1 MKKLLVLTMLALLV
15 FSVQGEAFAADVA
28 LTSVGQSPDAMMVR
42 VVLRNMG
49 IDHDY
54 DSLMKPED
62 LSDQKVLVAVVGGSS
77 KGLGAAGIDKEQEKD
92 RAMELIETARQK
104 GMKILVMHVGGAGRR
119 GQLSDLFIEAVAP
132 LSDALIVVE
141 GGNEDG
147 LFYRLIEGKDIP
159 MHGADSVKGTN
170 IPLEKVLT
178 GWGVIA
184 G

>member
-1 MKKLLVLTMLALLV
+1 MKKLLVLATLVLLV
-15 FSVQGEAFAADVA
+15 FSMQGEAFAADVA
-28 LTSVGQSPDAMMVR
+28 LTSVGQSPDAMMIR

-49 IDHDY
+49 INHVY

-92 RAMELIETARQK
+92 RAMRLIETARQK
-104 GMKILVMHVGGAGRR
+104 GMKVLVMHVGGAGRR
-119 GQLSDLFIEAVAP
+119 GQLSDLFIEAVVP
-132 LSDALIVVE
+132 LADALIVVE